1 MSAKELIFT
10 MLAVALGFVLGT
22 IILSKLPTTLGGGA
36 KANWE
41 ESV

>member
-1 MSAKELIFT
+1 MNAKELVFT
-10 MLAVALGFVLGT
+10 ALAVALGVVLGT

-36 KANWE
+36 KASWE